1 MSNEI
6 KYANVEILNDIQI
19 TELQLLFVG
28 FKRFIN
34 NFTKDAFSGEPM
46 TVWEVIL
53 VQEKLAEM
61 IECLAKLVNAVMKI
75 DEGNELLLT
84 L

>member
-1 MSNEI
+1 MSSKI

-34 NFTKDAFSGEPM
+34 DFTKDAFSGEPM
-46 TVWEVIL
+46 TVWEIIL

-61 IECLAKLVNAVMKI
+61 IECLAELVNAVMKI
-75 DEGNELLLT
+75 DEGNEQ
-84 L
+84 

>member
-61 IECLAKLVNAVMKI
+61 IECLAELVSAVMKI
-75 DEGNELLLT
+75 DEGNEQ
-84 L
+84 